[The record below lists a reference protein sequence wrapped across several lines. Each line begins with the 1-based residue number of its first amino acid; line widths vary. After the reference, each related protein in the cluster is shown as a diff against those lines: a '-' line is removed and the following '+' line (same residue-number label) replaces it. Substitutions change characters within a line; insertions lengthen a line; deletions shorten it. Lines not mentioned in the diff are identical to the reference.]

1 MKRVVLLVTLAL
13 VVALMMALSGPAW
26 ATIHPLANMECSN
39 DNASAITQ
47 NQTPPG
53 LTPGGPDQ
61 SKAVVAQPVI
71 AVSGGDPFA
80 SPPPPAF
87 KTSGANIEGEYCP
100 ANR

>member
-1 MKRVVLLVTLAL
+1 MKRIIFMVTVAS
-13 VVALMMALSGPAW
+13 VMALMMALAGPAL

-39 DNASAITQ
+39 EHASAVTQ

-61 SKAVVAQPVI
+61 SHATIAQPVI
-71 AVSGGDPFA
+71 AVSGGDLLA
-80 SPPPPAF
+80 SPPAF
-87 KTSGANIEGEYCP
+87 KTSGDNIEGEFCP